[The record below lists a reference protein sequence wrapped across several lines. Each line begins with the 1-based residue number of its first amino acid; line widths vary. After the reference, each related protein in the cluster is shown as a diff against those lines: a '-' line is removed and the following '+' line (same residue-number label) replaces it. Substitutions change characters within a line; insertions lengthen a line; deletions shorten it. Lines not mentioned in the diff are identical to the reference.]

1 MHFSRH
7 QRDASS
13 CSRLTDSSPRRPFLQ
28 ANRDFRA
35 VRKHVEHADRV
46 DVDHRQNRCVVFRS
60 ALVHETLPFYF
71 ERSYDA
77 YRINLSLM
85 YGVSDWRSA
94 YQSKSS

>member
-1 MHFSRH
+1 MRIYN
-7 QRDASS
+7 ASVPD
-13 CSRLTDSSPRRPFLQ
+13 TMPFLQ

-94 YQSKSS
+94 YQSSEA